1 MTKANKKKGDL
12 TERQHKAIPFLVT
25 STTYE
30 KGCREAGI
38 SRNTLYEWLKDP
50 SFKAELTAQR
60 SEVVEGALDI
70 LKGHIGGAVDALVG
84 LLTTKNEYLRRSVA
98 NDIIEHVLK
107 GKELEEIEKRIAAL
121 ENIIVEKKG
130 MP

>member
-1 MTKANKKKGDL
+1 MKKQDKTGRVL
-12 TERQHKAIPFLVT
+12 TERQRNAIPHLVT

-38 SRNTLYEWLKDP
+38 SRNTLYEWLKE
-50 SFKAELTAQR
+50 STFKAELTAQR
-60 SEVVEGALDI
+60 NEVVEGALDI

-84 LLTTKNEYLRRSVA
+84 LLDTKNEYLRRSVA

-107 GKELEEIEKRIAAL
+107 GKELEEIEKRLSML
-121 ENIIVEKKG
+121 EKVVAEQKK
-130 MP
+130 